1 MVIMGVI
8 KPLEEPQELAGER
21 DNTGPATCL
30 CDVGGG
36 VEWGKPSG
44 SEARDEGAACAC
56 WRAWDD
62 CTDIGAEVNRVILG
76 KLEGG
81 RPRMGT

>member
-1 MVIMGVI
+1 MGVI

-36 VEWGKPSG
+36 VERGKNPQVQKPEMRERHVPAG
-44 SEARDEGAACAC
+44 ERGMTA
-56 WRAWDD
+56 
-62 CTDIGAEVNRVILG
+62 
-76 KLEGG
+76 
-81 RPRMGT
+81 